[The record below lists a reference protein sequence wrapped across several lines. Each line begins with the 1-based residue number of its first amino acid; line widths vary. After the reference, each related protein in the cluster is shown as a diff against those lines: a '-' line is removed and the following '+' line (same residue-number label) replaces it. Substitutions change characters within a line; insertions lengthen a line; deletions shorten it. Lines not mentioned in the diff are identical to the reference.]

1 MRTGPVAI
9 FDIGS
14 NAVRLTVYTMADT
27 SPRIV
32 TKAVELCELG
42 RVLDQ
47 DHCLYPEGVQKA
59 FQALDR
65 YIQTITQTHPC
76 SSYIA
81 VATEAVR
88 RASDGPDFIQT
99 IKSRH
104 GLEVRVLTEEE
115 EGRYGAIGVHR
126 LSPHAEGIVADLGGG
141 SLQLTSLYHHQTA
154 ASCSLPL
161 GTLRLEPQ
169 EPALSAQIE
178 RHMAMVPLDLRAAQT
193 LYVIGGSWRSFARL
207 YMARAGLN
215 PQDHTNEPL
224 EPEKIRALAHWLSE
238 SPPGDIRK
246 TLIHDY
252 YLEAARAE
260 TMPQAA
266 SLLAYLT
273 TFLDVEQVHVSAAGL
288 RDGLVEAIFKGNL
301 IPLPWDHGT
310 QNPPV

>member
-1 MRTGPVAI
+1 MKMGPIAI

-14 NAVRLTVYTMADT
+14 NAVRLTVYAMAGA
-27 SPRIV
+27 SPKIV

-47 DHCLYPEGVQKA
+47 DHCLYPDGVQKA

-88 RASDGPDFIQT
+88 RATDGPDFVQT

-104 GLEVRVLTEEE
+104 GLDVHVLTEEE
-115 EGRYGAIGVHR
+115 EGRYGAMGVHR
-126 LSPHAEGIVADLGGG
+126 LLPHAEGIVADLGGG
-141 SLQLTSLYHHQTA
+141 SLQLTSIFNHRTVI
-154 ASCSLPL
+154 SCSLPL
-161 GTLRLEPQ
+161 GTLRLETQ
-169 EPALSAQIE
+169 EPALSIQIE
-178 RHMAMVPLDLRAAQT
+178 RHMATVPDKLRAAQN

-207 YMARAGLN
+207 YMTRAGLK
-215 PQDHTNEPL
+215 PQDHTTEPL
-224 EPEKIRALAHWLSE
+224 EPAKIRALAHWLSE
-238 SPPGDIRK
+238 TTSGDIRK

-252 YLEAARAE
+252 YLEPARAE

-288 RDGLVEAIFKGNL
+288 RDGLVEAIIKGEL
-301 IPLPWDHGT
+301 IPLSWNRQAQFSPA
-310 QNPPV
+310 